1 MKNVLGAVR
10 KFWLVGA
17 MVGLMSMA
25 LVACGDS
32 NTATNTP
39 VPTSVPTAGSGA
51 GPSDVKEHA
60 VALNEWSINPSTLEV
75 AAGKV
80 KFTVT
85 NDGQF
90 DHNLVIEGKGKTPDF
105 TKGDGPQTLEVDLT
119 PGTYKWLCDITGH
132 AEKGMTGELTVK

>member
-1 MKNVLGAVR
+1 MKKVLGAVR

-32 NTATNTP
+32 NTTTNTP
-39 VPTSVPTAGSGA
+39 VPTSVPTTGSGV
-51 GPSDVKEHA
+51 GPSDVKEYA
-60 VALNEWSINPSTLEV
+60 VALNEWSINPSKLEV

-85 NDGQF
+85 NDGTF
-90 DHNLVIEGKGKTPDF
+90 DHNLSIEGAGQDSRLREERRLPDSE
-105 TKGDGPQTLEVDLT
+105 KLT
-119 PGTYKWLCDITGH
+119 
-132 AEKGMTGELTVK
+132 

>member
-1 MKNVLGAVR
+1 MKKVLGAVR

-32 NTATNTP
+32 NTTTNTP
-39 VPTSVPTAGSGA
+39 GPTTAPTTGSGVS
-51 GPSDVKEHA
+51 PSDVKEYP
-60 VALNEWSINPSTLEV
+60 VALNEWSINPSKLEV

-85 NDGQF
+85 NDGTF
-90 DHNLVIEGKGKTPDF
+90 DHNLSIEGVGKTPNF
-105 TKGDGPQTLEVDLT
+105 KKSDGAKTLEVDLA